1 MSKIIEKTIQI
12 QTQEYLDKNGLLNKD
27 ESDFCKNFS
36 TDFCLAQHT
45 NFILRGMNQ
54 GVHFWMILAD
64 LKKAFDTLDRT
75 VLEMECIGFKGSVI

>member
-36 TDFCLAQHT
+36 TDFCLVQHK